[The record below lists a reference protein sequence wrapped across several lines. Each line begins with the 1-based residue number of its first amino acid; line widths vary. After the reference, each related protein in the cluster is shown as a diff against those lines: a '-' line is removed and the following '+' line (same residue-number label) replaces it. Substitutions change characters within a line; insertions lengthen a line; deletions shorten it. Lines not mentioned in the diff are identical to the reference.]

1 MTFQRFMRPVQ
12 AGEQSRGND
21 DLMIRITIDVPD
33 DDHAQKIV
41 EMIRDLQGI
50 PASVAPDG
58 EVIVYP
64 VALVE
69 IDRRRRSPRVR
80 L

>member
-1 MTFQRFMRPVQ
+1 M
-12 AGEQSRGND
+12 
-21 DLMIRITIDVPD
+21 DVPD

-41 EMIRDLQGI
+41 GMIRDLRGI

>member
-1 MTFQRFMRPVQ
+1 
-12 AGEQSRGND
+12 
-21 DLMIRITIDVPD
+21 MIRITIDVPD

>member
-1 MTFQRFMRPVQ
+1 
-12 AGEQSRGND
+12 
-21 DLMIRITIDVPD
+21 MIRITMDVPD

-50 PASVAPDG
+50 TASVAPDG

>member
-1 MTFQRFMRPVQ
+1 
-12 AGEQSRGND
+12 
-21 DLMIRITIDVPD
+21 MIRITIDVPD

-41 EMIRDLQGI
+41 EMIRDLRGI
-50 PASVAPDG
+50 PASVASDG
-58 EVIVYP
+58 DVIVYP

-69 IDRRRRSPRVR
+69 IDRRRRSTRVR

>member
-1 MTFQRFMRPVQ
+1 
-12 AGEQSRGND
+12 
-21 DLMIRITIDVPD
+21 MIRITMDVPD

-50 PASVAPDG
+50 PASVTPDG

-64 VALVE
+64 VSLVE